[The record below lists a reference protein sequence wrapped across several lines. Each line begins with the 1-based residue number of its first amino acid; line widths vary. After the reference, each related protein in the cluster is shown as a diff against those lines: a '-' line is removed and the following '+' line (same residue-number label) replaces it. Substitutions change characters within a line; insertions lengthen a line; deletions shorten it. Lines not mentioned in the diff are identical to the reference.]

1 MRAFTHPEHAESH
14 ATHLQEGYFMG
25 CLPAE
30 VTSVNDPNKAGRIKA
45 RAKLID
51 EFNDLP
57 NAVDGWIPVTTRYV
71 LTDTPG
77 GDLAPLQVGSQVILL
92 PIMGR
97 MDNWICIG
105 AIHTSAEPP
114 HPAHSLNDGSY
125 GEHTPEGI
133 SHIRTGDAAEIKSY
147 PSGVVKG
154 VTATGDVITKT
165 TETTITQSVDGKV
178 HVENKLSSM
187 SLSPSGTVGIV
198 NATGSAI
205 NLDDKGAVSVA
216 SAHKSSMSFVDGKV
230 EIAGPP
236 NKAVAGNVDDY
247 RKSISKS
254 IGGLNDMFSNIA
266 SINLGDLNSENINS
280 LVGTVND
287 VIAKGQAVVA
297 DYELAKDKAQTILD
311 GITNNPLEALKII
324 APQVSEFIDNNLD
337 KVMPLIKEAIES
349 KVGGA
354 GVLEQ
359 ISAYLPAGLS
369 GNAAAIQARISSFK
383 TNPQLAASAIIS
395 DIYGTATSDYESLL
409 GANIEYSVGKVMAIH
424 KSVPPV
430 YPGESIA
437 AVQLL
442 INQDALATTL
452 SGAAKD
458 RSLNLDLASP
468 AEIAAKVLELHKVEP
483 EFLKQAIAAAWRKQQ
498 VAQVRLALPKSV
510 AKKLSEITIESI
522 VDAPTPTGAIER
534 LALAVQAA
542 NLKTSIETTKPL
554 DQGVRAIGSSS
565 TVLEQLDKDDKDA
578 ALYELLG
585 LAGNSSF
592 SNVGVLFAEVEQA
605 ELEPIVKDVIGDF
618 TKAIDGVYDRL
629 NARFKQ
635 EDPLCQSSIR
645 FVFQEIG
652 KYKAARISH
661 WQRKNKEEPGWSIN
675 QIALTFHTDQL
686 ANDTRKY
693 AVAYPAINLFWD
705 DLKLSINEFVRVQKE
720 VDKKIAYQVI
730 AAQLRA
736 KSLKLDADKA
746 KRIVAGK
753 EIPDDWQAPESFDP
767 SAFKELIEKIT
778 QLGINLADIPDLSGG
793 CDSSDAKVLAAAD
806 YEVKETLA
814 RIRTYNQAKIPF
826 KAGVLEGMTPM
837 PFKILSTAFDNF
849 ESGTARY
856 KLTAK
861 IRTDA
866 LNLFK
871 DTIDDLFDAERQLAR
886 TRHIERQAKDKQAN
900 RLSYKPTEANQIAY
914 AIAIMEYRNMGARLL
929 VTTQDKTRTI
939 DYAQSVSRVVAE
951 LNVVIQNWFQR
962 NSTGNSAAELIDLP
976 GLKDLSGTVQKFIK
990 DRSSYQT
997 EFPQINLIWDEIL
1010 RTLDYILYYPVPE
1023 KLQGANT
1030 IVRNAEVKLPG
1041 TYAQTVPGKAPT
1053 TSEGDWLQA
1062 MIVIAKAVLQDI
1074 TNLYPP
1080 FKEYQLAAVQVLDT
1094 LPSVF
1099 PAAKMTLTD
1108 GKIDMKASNTGA
1120 KVSLGQENA
1129 KIASGGGAA
1138 AVNLGAGNA
1147 DITTG
1152 AMGGALKLGAGNG
1165 ELSGGPAS
1173 GKVSASAGGATLSGP
1188 GGIGSIGVGA
1198 GGGLIF
1204 STPWG
1209 GFGFGSGGFG
1219 LSGDQPVNFMVQEN
1233 DYDGGAAALY
1243 LDSRKGVG
1251 IHSTEIYTNFVNAEI
1266 NVFDGRISI
1275 GCPRNVN
1282 ARIEVNENGVTIGG
1296 VNMSYFGTQFGYIFA
1311 RLLALENA

>member
-1 MRAFTHPEHAESH
+1 
-14 ATHLQEGYFMG
+14 MG

-71 LTDTPG
+71 LSDTPG

-92 PIMGR
+92 PIMGK

-105 AIHTSAEPP
+105 AIHTTAEPP
-114 HPAHSLNDGSY
+114 HPAHSLDDGSY

-133 SHIRTGDAAEIKSY
+133 SHVRTGDAAEVKSY
-147 PSGVVKG
+147 PHGVVKG
-154 VTATGDVITKT
+154 VTAKGDITTKT
-165 TETTITQSVDGKV
+165 TETTVTQSVDGKV
-178 HVENKLSSM
+178 HIENKASSM
-187 SLSPSGTVGIV
+187 SLSPTGTVGII
-198 NATGSAI
+198 NATGSALS
-205 NLDDKGAVSVA
+205 LDDKGAVSVA

-230 EIAGPP
+230 EISGPP
-236 NKAVAGNVDDY
+236 NKTAAENIDGY
-247 RKSISKS
+247 KKSIAKS
-254 IGGLNDMFSNIA
+254 VGGLNEMFSSIANI
-266 SINLGDLNSENINS
+266 DLKDLSGENITS
-280 LVGTVND
+280 IVGSVND

-311 GITNNPLEALKII
+311 GINNNPLEALKII
-324 APQVSEFIDNNLD
+324 SPQVSEFIDNNLD
-337 KVMPLIKEAIES
+337 KVLPLIKEAIES

-359 ISAYLPAGLS
+359 ISAYLPPGLS

-409 GANIEYSVGKVMAIH
+409 GANIEYSVGTVMAIH
-424 KSVPPV
+424 KSAPPA
-430 YPGESIA
+430 YPQESIA

-442 INQDALATTL
+442 IDQDALATTI
-452 SGAAKD
+452 SGASKD

-468 AEIAAKVLELHKVEP
+468 AEIAAKILELHQVEP
-483 EFLKQAIAAAWRKQQ
+483 DFLKQAISAAWRKQK
-498 VAQVRLALPKSV
+498 VAKLKTALPKAV
-510 AKKLSEITIESI
+510 TNKLSDIAIEGI
-522 VDAPTPTGAIER
+522 VDAPTPVGAVER
-534 LALAVQAA
+534 LALAVQSA
-542 NLKTSIETTKPL
+542 NLQASIDTTKPL
-554 DQGVRAIGSSS
+554 DQGVKAIESSG
-565 TVLEQLDKDDKDA
+565 TVLDKLDKDDKDA

-585 LAGNSSF
+585 LAGNTSF
-592 SNVGVLFAEVEQA
+592 SNVGILFAEVEQA
-605 ELEPIVKDVIGDF
+605 DPAPIVKNIIGDF
-618 TKAIDGVYDRL
+618 TVAIDSVSSRL
-629 NARFKQ
+629 NARFKK
-635 EDPLCQSSIR
+635 EDPLCQSAIR
-645 FVFQEIG
+645 FVIQEIA
-652 KYKAARISH
+652 KYKAARIRH
-661 WQRKNKEEPGWSIN
+661 WERKNKEEPGWSIDK
-675 QIALTFHTDQL
+675 IALAFHTDQL

-693 AVAYPAINLFWD
+693 QVSYPAINLFWD
-705 DLKLSINEFVRVQKE
+705 DLKATINEFVRVQQDI
-720 VDKKIAYQVI
+720 DKRIAYQVI
-730 AAQLRA
+730 ATELKA
-736 KSLKLDADKA
+736 KSLKLDDEKA

-753 EIPDDWQAPESFDP
+753 EIPDDWKAPESFDP
-767 SAFKELIEKIT
+767 SAFKGLIEKIT
-778 QLGINLADIPDLSGG
+778 QLGVNLAGIPDLSGG
-793 CDSSDAKVLAAAD
+793 CDSSDAKVLGAAD
-806 YEVKETLA
+806 YEIKEILA
-814 RIRTYNQAKIPF
+814 RIKTYNQAKIPF
-826 KAGVLEGMTPM
+826 KAGALDGMTPM
-837 PFKILSTAFDNF
+837 PFKSISISF
-849 ESGTARY
+849 ERFEEGTARY
-856 KLTAK
+856 KLTSK
-861 IRTDA
+861 VRPDA

-871 DTIDDLFDAERQLAR
+871 DTIDELFDAERQLAKA
-886 TRHIERQAKDKQAN
+886 RHIEKQAKSKQAN

-914 AIAIMEYRNMGARLL
+914 AVAIMEYRNMGTRLL
-929 VTTQDKTRTI
+929 VTTQDQTRTI
-939 DYAQSVSRVVAE
+939 DYAQSVSRIVSE

-962 NSTGNSAAELIDLP
+962 NATGNSAAELIDLP
-976 GLKDLSGTVQKFIK
+976 GLKDLSLTVLKFIK
-990 DRSSYQT
+990 DRSSYQN
-997 EFPQINLIWDEIL
+997 EFPQVNLVWDEIL
-1010 RTLDYILYYPVPE
+1010 RTLDYVLYYPVLE
-1023 KLQGANT
+1023 KATGSNK
-1030 IVRNAEVKLPG
+1030 IDRNEEVKLPG
-1041 TYAQTVPGKAPT
+1041 TYATTVPAKAPT
-1053 TSEGDWLQA
+1053 TGSGDWLLA
-1062 MIVIAKAVLQDI
+1062 TIAIAKAIMQDI

-1080 FKEYQLAAVQVLDT
+1080 FKEYQLAAVKVLDT
-1094 LPSVF
+1094 LPSVL
-1099 PAAKMTLTD
+1099 PAAKMILTD

-1152 AMGGALKLGAGNG
+1152 AGGGALKLGAGNG

-1188 GGIGSIGVGA
+1188 GGLGSIGVGA
-1198 GGGLIF
+1198 GGGLSF

-1209 GFGFGSGGFG
+1209 GFGFGSSGFG
-1219 LSGDQPVNFMVQEN
+1219 LSGDQPVNFAVQEN

-1275 GCPRNVN
+1275 GCPRNAN